1 MVKKSLLVLILI
13 LLFAQMTTAK
23 ELQVKVYSPI
33 KITTSNSHLQEGDSI
48 NFILAN
54 DVYLNSKVYLKKGET
69 VSGIITSINNNGFVC
84 KEASIY
90 AENFKVKNVNGKRVS
105 LNGVV
110 YKKGRTHELF
120 TQFIPFV
127 PEIIRGGEVQIKP
140 QKDIF
145 ILYFEDNL

>member
-13 LLFAQMTTAK
+13 LLLAQITMAK
-23 ELQVKVYSPI
+23 ELQVKIYSPT
-33 KITTSNSHLQEGDSI
+33 KITTSNPYLQEGDNI
-48 NFILAN
+48 NFVLAE
-54 DVYLNSKVYLKKGET
+54 DLYLNSKPYLKKGEIVT
-69 VSGIITSINNNGFVC
+69 GVITNITNNSFVC

-90 AENFKVKNVNGKRVS
+90 AENFKVKNVNGKLVS
-105 LNGVV
+105 LNGVI
-110 YKKGRTHELF
+110 YKKGHTHELF

-140 QKDIF
+140 QKDTF

>member
-1 MVKKSLLVLILI
+1 MVKKLSLILI
-13 LLFAQMTTAK
+13 LMLLSSCVAISK
-23 ELQVKVYSPI
+23 ELQVKVYSPV
-33 KITTSNSHLQEGDSI
+33 KITTSNPHLQEGDNIS
-48 NFILAN
+48 FILAE
-54 DVYLNSKVYLKKGET
+54 DVYLNSKVYLKKGEA
-69 VSGIITSINNNGFVC
+69 VSGIITNITNNGFVC

-90 AENFKVKNVNGKRVS
+90 AENFKVKNINERLVS

-140 QKDIF
+140 QKDTF